1 MERKKTFF
9 NLLQFKIHL
18 GIQFILAVCFFALGY
33 FIYLTQLDF
42 LISDIERQGVQQ
54 AEMVAESSVVPIQR
68 ESYYLLEELATKAE
82 YSPLVAYCDIVD
94 TTGKS
99 FLEGS
104 VQAGLT
110 RSDLMSAYSEADVSL
125 IVRDVSLAG
134 QTIGQVKL
142 GMFIDKARHEVQ
154 STTVQLVA
162 AFAVVLGVI
171 AVFLYVFLNRLLILP
186 VVNLS
191 ILTESLS
198 RGEFVT
204 TNLDRRRDEL
214 GVLAN
219 GFNNMS
225 RSLKELYKNLEKKVE
240 ARTEDLNNAYH
251 ELQAI
256 FDNSL
261 VGIATLSSDHR
272 VIRANSRFAAIFG
285 YTVREI
291 PQISPEKFH
300 VSGREFD
307 EFNVRFYNRL
317 AETEIVQ
324 LEYQFRRKN
333 GEVFWSQVSAKAI
346 DPQNLSKGIIFVLED
361 ISDRKKASELLRQ
374 HAEDL
379 RIAKEDADK
388 ATRSKSEFL
397 ARMSHEI
404 RTPMNAILGM
414 AEMLQETGLS
424 EDQREYVSTFSSAGE
439 LLLGIINDILDFSK
453 IEVGQIKLESIP
465 FNLRDLVTDVSK
477 LFIYRAEE
485 KGLQLKASVASGL
498 APRYNGDPTRIR
510 QIIINL
516 LGNAVKFTSQG
527 SVELSVTES
536 VMDDGAPCCLFAV
549 KDSGIGIA
557 KDKLDTIFDSFA
569 QADSSTTR
577 EFGGTGLGL
586 AISKKLAELM
596 GGKIWVESAPGVGT
610 TFYIKL
616 PLAPD
621 MQAQQAEF
629 KSSLPSETKLLIL
642 EDQSENRASIA
653 SLVRS
658 WGLGPVFRKTAAQAV
673 DVLNE
678 YRSEGGFQAII
689 IDSMVDYEPGFEVAQ
704 LLVGQGLPLPSLIL
718 LVDSPEEIVQVQSA
732 GLPGLTCVL
741 KNERNAE
748 LLTKTQE
755 AIAEF
760 QRKRMTDFRDKEWKI
775 LLVDD
780 VEANRRVVELFLK
793 SSNVSLTHAENGK
806 IAVELFTE
814 HPYDLVLMDME
825 MPVMDGLEA
834 TRRIRMWEQ
843 EKREYRTPIVA
854 LTAHAFQEHRHKT
867 QEAGCS
873 EFLAKPVKKQAL
885 IDIIEMYAGKREPL
899 VGASTP
905 IVATP
910 VVPEEEDAVDDSPV
924 KIDPE
929 LEDLRPLFLR
939 TVRDFQTKLADA
951 IVTEDFPTLQRCGHS
966 LKGLGS
972 TYSVDE
978 ISQAGKT
985 IEAAAK
991 SRQGSVVREA
1001 LNHLSVFM
1009 NTGQTPKIQ
1018 ALDDAAVILDEDLP
1032 EPTGGRFQVHVAP
1045 EMSEL
1050 IPFLMDAMQKDLE
1063 LMNKALAAR
1072 DYPTVRRFG
1081 HSHKG
1086 FGSTYGFDYIT
1097 AAGRMIQ
1104 HAAEVRDE
1112 GRLRGL
1118 LDSLGEYLERVDIV
1132 FDSKAEVISEDYAL
1146 EEISSED
1153 VTESPA
1159 DEEVVVE
1166 VDAELYE
1173 LVPLFLD
1180 TMRTNIAEMRD
1191 ALVERNYDVICR
1203 HGHSQKGLG
1212 STYGFDYLGLVGA
1225 KIEAAGMQKNDAEVR
1240 ALLGDMVRYLDRVR
1254 VVTREG

>member
-33 FIYLTQLDF
+33 VIYITQLNF
-42 LISDIERQGVQQ
+42 LISDIERQGEQQ
-54 AEMVAESSVVPIQR
+54 AAMVAEASVIPIQR
-68 ESYYLLEELATKAE
+68 ESYYLLEEYATKAE
-82 YSPLVAYCDIVD
+82 YSPSVAYCEIVD
-94 TTGKS
+94 ATGKS
-99 FLEGS
+99 FLDSE
-104 VQAGLT
+104 VRAGVT
-110 RSDLMSAYSEADVSL
+110 RSDLMSAYSAADVSV
-125 IVRDVSLAG
+125 IVKDITVGG
-134 QTIGQVKL
+134 QIIGQVKL

-154 STTVQLVA
+154 NTTVQLVA

-204 TNLDRRRDEL
+204 TNLDRRKDEL
-214 GVLAN
+214 GVLAH

-225 RSLKELYKNLEKKVE
+225 RNLKELYKNLEKKVE
-240 ARTEDLNNAYH
+240 ARTQDLNNAYH

-261 VGIATLSSDHR
+261 VGIAILSADHR
-272 VIRANSRFAAIFG
+272 VLRANGRFAAIFG

-307 EFNVRFYNRL
+307 EFSVKFYNRL

-346 DPQNLSKGIIFVLED
+346 DPQDLSKGIIFILED

-379 RIAKEDADK
+379 RIAKEEADK

-414 AEMLQETGLS
+414 AEMLQDTGLN
-424 EDQREYVSTFSSAGE
+424 EEQQEYVKTFSSAGE

-453 IEVGQIKLESIP
+453 IEVGQIKLEAIS
-465 FNLRDLVTDVSK
+465 FNLRDLVNEVAK
-477 LFIYRAEE
+477 LFVYRAEE
-485 KGLQLKASVASGL
+485 KGLQLDKSVATGI
-498 APRYNGDPTRIR
+498 AQRYIGDPTRIR

-516 LGNAVKFTSQG
+516 LGNALKFTSQG
-527 SVELSVTES
+527 GVVLSVTES
-536 VMDDGAPCCLFAV
+536 VMDDGTPCCLFAV
-549 KDSGIGIA
+549 KDTGIGIPQN
-557 KDKLDTIFDSFA
+557 KLETIFESFA

-586 AISKKLAELM
+586 AISKKLVELM
-596 GGKIWVESAPGVGT
+596 GGKIWVESELNVGT
-610 TFYIKL
+610 SFLIKL
-616 PLAPD
+616 PLQPD
-621 MQAQQAEF
+621 IQTQQTEF
-629 KSSLPSETKLLIL
+629 RVKLPADTRLLII

-653 SLVRS
+653 SQVRT
-658 WGLGPVFRKTAAQAV
+658 WGLAPVFRKTAAQAV

-678 YRSEGGFQAII
+678 HRGEGAFHAII
-689 IDSMVDYEPGFEVAQ
+689 IDSMVDYEPGIDVAQ
-704 LLVGQGLPLPSLIL
+704 LLAGQGFALPSIVL
-718 LVDSPEEIVQVQSA
+718 LVESPEELAAMQAV
-732 GLPGLTCVL
+732 GLTGLICVL
-741 KNERNAE
+741 KGERQAM
-748 LLTKTQE
+748 LLEKTHE
-755 AIAEF
+755 AIVEA

-793 SSNVSLTHAENGK
+793 ASHVTLTHAENGK
-806 IAVELFTE
+806 IAVEKFTE
-814 HPYDLVLMDME
+814 EPFDLVLMDME

-834 TRRIRMWEQ
+834 TRRIRMWEL
-843 EKREYRTPIVA
+843 EKREYKTPIIA

-867 QEAGCS
+867 EEAGCT
-873 EFLAKPVKKQAL
+873 EFLAKPIKKQAL
-885 IDIIEMYAGKREPL
+885 IDIIEQFAGKREPL
-899 VGASTP
+899 VAAQPAAVITP
-905 IVATP
+905 AP
-910 VVPEEEDAVDDSPV
+910 AAGDDIENSLV
-924 KIDPE
+924 QIDPE

-939 TVRDFQTKLADA
+939 TVRDFQTQLADA
-951 IVTEDFPTLQRCGHS
+951 IVAEDYPTLQRCGHS

-972 TYSVDE
+972 TYGVDE

-991 SRQGSVVREA
+991 SRQASVVREA
-1001 LNHLSVFM
+1001 INHLAVFM

-1018 ALDDAAVILDEDLP
+1018 TVEDPVETVDEDLP
-1032 EPTGGRFQVHVAP
+1032 QPTGGRFLVHVAP

-1050 IPFLMDAMQKDLE
+1050 IPFLMDAMQKDLA

-1086 FGSTYGFDYIT
+1086 FGSTYGFEYISSV
-1097 AAGRMIQ
+1097 GRMIQ
-1104 HAAEVRDE
+1104 HAAEVRDDN
-1112 GRLRGL
+1112 RLREL
-1118 LDSLGEYLERVDIV
+1118 LDSLADYLERVDIV
-1132 FDSKAEVISEDYAL
+1132 YDSKIETLSQDIAI
-1146 EEISSED
+1146 EEISDD
-1153 VTESPA
+1153 VVDA
-1159 DEEVVVE
+1159 VKQEEAVVE

-1173 LVPLFLD
+1173 LVPLFMD
-1180 TMRTNIAEMRD
+1180 TMSSNIAEMRA

-1212 STYGFDYLGLVGA
+1212 STYGFDYLGLLGA
-1225 KIEAAGMQKNDAEVR
+1225 RIEAAGMQKSDAEVR
-1240 ALLGDMVRYLDRVR
+1240 ALLDEMAGYLERVR
-1254 VVTREG
+1254 VVEREG